1 MFRKLAVALVAPLLA
16 VSACATEADVVAI
29 DAVAA
34 FRAVPAATAA
44 AGSAR
49 FEMTVTTGDADGA
62 LEITSTGGFDGTR
75 MTMEVDVGAVLAG
88 ALGSTDASLPE
99 GLDEPMRLVVDGST
113 VYLRVPVLDALLDS
127 PGWLSA
133 TPEDLDAAGGPLGF
147 AGGVTDPSRLLDTLR
162 SVAGDVDEVG
172 SEDVR
177 GVATTHYRA
186 TLDLARALEQG
197 NDGGSAVL
205 EQQLEDLGADLGDV
219 PVDLWVDADGL
230 ARRLVLE
237 VGDLGALTV
246 ELFDYG
252 QPVEIDVPAPE
263 ETTPIADVLGA
274 LGALGGLG

>member
-1 MFRKLAVALVAPLLA
+1 MFRKLVVLLAAPLLA
-16 VSACATEADVVAI
+16 VSACATEADVVALDPI
-29 DAVAA
+29 AA
-34 FRAVPAATAA
+34 IRAVPAATDA

-49 FEMTVTTGDADGA
+49 FEMTVSTGDADSA

-75 MTMEVDVGAVLAG
+75 MTMEVDFGAALAG
-88 ALGSTDASLPE
+88 ALGSTDAPLPD
-99 GLDEPMRLVVDGST
+99 GIDEPMRLVADGST
-113 VYLRVPVLDALLDS
+113 IYLRVPVLDAPLDT

-133 TPEDLDAAGGPLGF
+133 TAEDLGAAGGPLGF
-147 AGGVTDPSRLLDTLR
+147 AGGVTDPSQLLDTLR
-162 SVAGDVDEVG
+162 SVAGDVEEVG
-172 SEDVR
+172 SDDVR

-186 TLDLARALEQG
+186 ALDLARALAQLP
-197 NDGGSAVL
+197 DGGSPLL
-205 EQQLEDLGADLGDV
+205 EHQLEDLGTELDDV

-252 QPVEIDVPAPE
+252 EPVEIDVPAPE
-263 ETTPIADVLGA
+263 ETTPITDVLGT